1 MSTLLTSRCQVTARC
16 RVFVWSLVVAAGSSG
31 ALAQFVTPPPASN
44 PDPNKDIPKAPA
56 PPPPPPAAPA
66 APKIQQA
73 KPVKEPIPN
82 VPFKEW
88 EKDASGNVLAL
99 TEPLELASLRRN
111 PLVTSDTM
119 AKIDAYYPDR
129 RKAMERIVIENLD
142 LVERIDGGLFEQT
155 NFNDKGQVGQ
165 VVATTK
171 PLTTPSLATEL
182 KNRQIIDDKAFGVN
196 SRITTA
202 YTKAGMPARK
212 EGASAEELKKA
223 NMASMGAIYK
233 QGFLEHLWTY
243 NELLVTASKDFG
255 AAAGASK
262 ADQAAAAKAGL
273 AKMTLDERKAVLR
286 KISGYSAEAK
296 PAEAKAEPAAK

>member
-1 MSTLLTSRCQVTARC
+1 MSTLLTSRGRATSRGLA
-16 RVFVWSLVVAAGSSG
+16 FVWSLVVAAGSSA
-31 ALAQFVTPPPASN
+31 ALAQFVTPPPATN

-88 EKDASGNVLAL
+88 EKDASGNLLPL

-155 NFNDKGQVGQ
+155 NFNDKSQVGQ

-212 EGASAEELKKA
+212 EGASPEELKKA

-243 NELLVTASKDFG
+243 NELLATASKDFG

-262 ADQAAAAKAGL
+262 ADQVAAAKAGL
-273 AKMTLDERKAVLR
+273 SKMTLEERKAALR
-286 KISGYSAEAK
+286 KISGYSTDAK
-296 PAEAKAEPAAK
+296 PAEAK